1 MPRLGSQVRLFL
13 LNAAS
18 WAEPNPSLVQPR
30 DRCPPRGQAP
40 ADPTQMGLISAA
52 LLAPPT
58 QPDSA
63 QTWGFPPLL
72 SEQRRL
78 GKPGAFPWVTTQPDH
93 DPNPFCFPGK
103 RRRRSWEGRG
113 EAEPGKKA
121 GGCFTFISLCP
132 TRFLTGN
139 ELNQLWPCR

>member
-1 MPRLGSQVRLFL
+1 MPRLGSQVRLFPL
-13 LNAAS
+13 DAVS
-18 WAEPNPSLVQPR
+18 WAEPNPSLAKPR

-40 ADPTQMGLISAA
+40 PGPTQMGLISAT

-58 QPDSA
+58 RPDSA

-78 GKPGAFPWVTTQPDH
+78 SKPGAFPWVTTQPGH
-93 DPNPFCFPGK
+93 DPNTFCFPGK
-103 RRRRSWEGRG
+103 RRSWEGRG
-113 EAEPGKKA
+113 EAEPRKKA
-121 GGCFTFISLCP
+121 GGCFTFISLYP

-139 ELNQLWPCR
+139 KLNQLWPCR